1 MANIRE
7 AGLRFDGTVR
17 YVKTDRDDKG
27 NEYATV
33 QLENA
38 DGISDVSFSAQATR
52 DLHAAGCTSGE
63 LVSWIVRPYIV
74 YGVSK
79 RTGGPYG
86 FLKLNYVRTA
96 DPGSR

>member
-63 LVSWIVRPYIV
+63 VVSWIVRPYIV

>member
-17 YVKTDRDDKG
+17 YINTDRDDKG

-63 LVSWIVRPYIV
+63 VVSWIVRPYIV